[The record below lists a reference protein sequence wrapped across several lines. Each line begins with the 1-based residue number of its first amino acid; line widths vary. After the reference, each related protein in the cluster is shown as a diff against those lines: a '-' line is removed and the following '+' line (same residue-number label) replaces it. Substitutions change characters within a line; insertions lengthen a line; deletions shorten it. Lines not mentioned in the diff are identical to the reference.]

1 MQYLLDESTENH
13 LGVLDSNLDFRPA
26 EVLGPHV
33 GCTLPRSD
41 LHQLL
46 VVVVEEVGIVGVVG
60 QEDENDDCYA
70 DREYTLRKVS
80 PDAMRQRLVTD
91 LNDVDPSPAR

>member
-13 LGVLDSNLDFRPA
+13 LGVLDSNLDFCPA
-26 EVLGPHV
+26 EVLGPHI

-46 VVVVEEVGIVGVVG
+46 IVVVKEVSIVGIVG
-60 QEDENDDCYA
+60 QEDEHNDCY
-70 DREYTLRKVS
+70 
-80 PDAMRQRLVTD
+80 TD
-91 LNDVDPSPAR
+91 